1 MYYDFT
7 CIILISRNSPWC
19 QVLHRRWNDFQQ
31 TWLSLISGLQ
41 WQNPESKC
49 FLLLKIK
56 DTFFGISA
64 AFFFVSIFP
73 PPDLAINIFFFNF
86 YFHFSFYFSYF
97 FFIYSKPVFINMAT
111 TNLKPVHQKMGFSE
125 GVTWARFLLGA
136 FFLQIVLMS
145 VRNCCYVVDLCL
157 NPVICSSLQ

>member
-7 CIILISRNSPWC
+7 CIILISRNRPWC
-19 QVLHRRWNDFQQ
+19 QVLHRQWNDFQQ

-56 DTFFGISA
+56 D
-64 AFFFVSIFP
+64 
-73 PPDLAINIFFFNF
+73 IFFLTFQQP
-86 YFHFSFYFSYF
+86 FSLFLF
-97 FFIYSKPVFINMAT
+97 FPHLIWPWIKYIYSKPVFINLAT
-111 TNLKPVHQKMGFSE
+111 TNLKPVHQRMGFSE

-145 VRNCCYVVDLCL
+145 VRNCCYVMDLCL
-157 NPVICSSLQ
+157 NPVICSSLQSSFC